1 MLHQHS
7 WWIAH
12 IALQLSSAQRIELC
26 PPRSPRS
33 PGSILESSVSGA
45 LQARLGTPLQQD
57 PICVFGP
64 PELHRLV
71 AGTAQLGGLQLTT
84 PVVVVGW
91 VLDPAKARRPQPVDA
106 GSLLQVGSAH
116 TVC

>member
-1 MLHQHS
+1 MLER
-7 WWIAH
+7 A
-12 IALQLSSAQRIELC
+12 A
-26 PPRSPRS
+26 
-33 PGSILESSVSGA
+33 GSNVDCGA

-84 PVVVVGW
+84 AVVVVGW
-91 VLDPAKARRPQPVDA
+91 VLDPAKARRPEPVEA
-106 GSLLQVGSAH
+106 GSLLQVGVGFRA
-116 TVC
+116 VA